1 MCGVLTDADLATA
14 VRDACHLTGEF
25 TLRSGAT
32 ATDYFDKFQFEARP
46 DLLAAVAAALAPLVP
61 EDTEVLAGLEL
72 GGIPI
77 VTALSLHTGLP
88 AAFVR
93 KQAKTY
99 GTARLAEG
107 ADVAGRRVLVVE
119 DVATTAGQML
129 LSTADLRERGALVG
143 TAVVVIDRETG
154 GREAMAGVDVEL
166 RALFTRTDL
175 GS

>member
-1 MCGVLTDADLATA
+1 VRVPTHAALATA

-25 TLRSGAT
+25 TLRSGTT
-32 ATDYFDKFQFEARP
+32 ATDYFDKYQFEARP
-46 DLLAAVAAALAPLVP
+46 DLLAAVAEALTPLIP
-61 EDTEVLAGLEL
+61 KDIEVLAGLEL

-77 VTALSLHTGLP
+77 VTALSLRTGLP

-129 LSTADLRERGALVG
+129 MSTADLRERGALVS
-143 TAVVVIDRETG
+143 TALVVIDREAG
-154 GREAMAGVDVEL
+154 GCEAMAGVGVEL